1 VTGFSDPAELARA
14 FVDRIN
20 DHDVDGLVGMMT
32 DDHVFTDAL
41 GAETVGRPALRE
53 AWRSYFAAFPDYR
66 ITVTGIEERG
76 ETALVTGR
84 ARASFAGDAAEQ
96 GPWET
101 AGSWLAVIR
110 EGRVAAWQVQVQ
122 RD

>member
-1 VTGFSDPAELARA
+1 MTRFSDPTELARA

-41 GAETVGRPALRE
+41 GAKTVGRTALRE
-53 AWRSYFAAFPDYR
+53 TWQSYFEAFPDYE
-66 ITVTGIEERG
+66 IVVKGIEERG
-76 ETALVTGR
+76 ETALVTGN
-84 ARASFAGDAAEQ
+84 ARASFAGDDAGQ

-101 AGSWLAVIR
+101 PGTWLAVIR
-110 EGRVAAWQVQVQ
+110 EGLVAQWQV
-122 RD
+122 RTG